1 MAGVCGIVN
10 SACCHH
16 RDCWIHSK
24 SYTRSRFLID
34 CSNVRSLKLEIRRF
48 RASSSDLGLLTIQ
61 EQPLGQ
67 SHHCSECQ
75 FSYLQNGLDLWLA
88 WIQDVMRNRW
98 NHLSGNWNGGKDS
111 YSSPLTLKKRLNSP
125 VWHMCTHWLLHLP
138 LSLFSSLTITLFFKF
153 FHSG

>member
-1 MAGVCGIVN
+1 MAGICGIVN

-34 CSNVRSLKLEIRRF
+34 CSNVRSLKLKIRRF

-75 FSYLQNGLDLWLA
+75 FSYLQNGLDLWVGKIPWWRKWQPTPVLLPGESQGQRSLA
-88 WIQDVMRNRW
+88 GYGPYGRIELDMTWLKQLSTQHTQSLLW
-98 NHLSGNWNGGKDS
+98 N
-111 YSSPLTLKKRLNSP
+111 PET
-125 VWHMCTHWLLHLP
+125 MC
-138 LSLFSSLTITLFFKF
+138 
-153 FHSG
+153 